1 MERFRKKCI
10 ILPGMPDSLVL
21 DVAHNMVKD
30 ADQHWFPSHRLTF
43 YMGDIAYD
51 KLIKHIELT
60 VTSETKHEK
69 LFGIEIKRLS
79 SMAINSGTL
88 ILESNVPTIDA
99 NSLYTG
105 SIIRSISYD
114 EMFRYK
120 TSLKFNIE
128 KVIFN
133 DPATIILWKDGTKT
147 VVQAQGEDFD
157 PEKGMAM
164 AIAKKALGNQGNYY
178 DIFKEWLPEEEEEIN
193 LQLHDEFY
201 NPFEG
206 FSNIFKMEDCEIEIN
221 PKEIKKGNKDAD

>member
-10 ILPGMPDSLVL
+10 ILPGMPDSLIL
-21 DVAHNMVKD
+21 DIAHNMVKD
-30 ADQHWFPSHRLTF
+30 AEHHWVAPSKLTF

-51 KLIKHIELT
+51 KLIKHMELT
-60 VTSETKHEK
+60 VTPETKYEK

-79 SMAINSGTL
+79 SMAINPGTL
-88 ILESNVPTIDA
+88 ILESCTPITDI

-105 SIIRSISYD
+105 STIRSISYD
-114 EMFRYK
+114 EAFRYR

-164 AIAKKALGNQGNYY
+164 AIAKKALGNKGNYY
-178 DIFKEWLPEEEEEIN
+178 DVFKEWLPEEEEEIN
-193 LQLHDEFY
+193 L
-201 NPFEG
+201 
-206 FSNIFKMEDCEIEIN
+206 
-221 PKEIKKGNKDAD
+221 